1 MAGHK
6 ITGFLGMVPRTA
18 ERLLPDMAAQIAE
31 NANLT
36 SGEIMPM
43 RIPYM
48 VHAPATISNY
58 FAAFRAEYNGSE
70 KWRLW
75 ETDIDVI
82 RGPLS
87 PDVEARYYWTG
98 DGCPRYATFTNFGT
112 TDWALGIPSPTVQ
125 PTAAHVG
132 GTGSA
137 VSRSYCY
144 TFYQPATGEE
154 TGPSSPSAIV
164 AGKVDGTWTISGFSN
179 TPANTRAANFNTAG
193 LKQRLYR
200 TAGNTASWQLV
211 EERAVSTA
219 NWTDTLSDSV
229 ILGDE
234 LISSGWEPPPVGLK
248 GIIVLPNGSAVGFYG
263 NQILYSEPYQMHAWP
278 LAFRYQVESEI
289 VGIAA
294 YGTTV
299 IICTK
304 TRPFV
309 ATGVTP
315 ESVTVES
322 FSEVWPCLSKR
333 SVCSVG
339 DGVVF
344 ATRHGLA
351 YIGQSGNDILTK
363 NLYTA
368 EEWYPLNPS
377 SMTVRVSDGRL
388 FVAYVPDG
396 GAARQLMRIDQGE
409 AAQLTSFAGDCNTL
423 YVDPLNGRLY
433 LVSDKVYL
441 FDGTY
446 GTRNTF
452 VWKSKQIEL
461 PEPVNFGA
469 VLIEWQGTMTAT
481 EVQAAY
487 SQFVADQAANLAV
500 ISAHIK
506 VGAFGQ
512 IGFNTDPINGAT
524 GVAEPRSPSETL
536 EYTLF
541 DHDSPVFTQRVVSG
555 QPFRL
560 PGGYKTDVI
569 AHQLVGNVR
578 VKYIKI
584 AETMLGLKSV

>member
-1 MAGHK
+1 MFGHK
-6 ITGFLGMVPRTA
+6 ISGFLGLVPRA
-18 ERLLPDMAAQIAE
+18 SERLLPDMGAQIAE
-31 NANLT
+31 NVNLT
-36 SGEIMPM
+36 SGEIMPI
-43 RIPYM
+43 RLPFV
-48 VHAPATISNY
+48 VHAPGTIGNY
-58 FAAFRAEYNGSE
+58 FAAYRAEYNGTE
-70 KWRLW
+70 KWRVW
-75 ETDIDVI
+75 DKDIDVI

-87 PDVEARYYWTG
+87 PDVEPRYYWTG
-98 DGCPRYATFTNFGT
+98 DGCPRYSTFTNFGSSEF
-112 TDWALGIPSPTVQ
+112 ALGIPSPTVQ
-125 PTAAHVG
+125 STVSHAG

-154 TGPSSPSAIV
+154 TGPASPSAIIT
-164 AGKVDGTWTISGFSN
+164 GKVDGTWTISGFSN
-179 TPANTRAANFNTAG
+179 TPANTRAANFNTSG

-200 TAGNTASWQLV
+200 TAGNSASWQLV
-211 EERAVSTA
+211 AERAVSTSD
-219 NWTDTLSDSV
+219 WTDTLSDSA

-234 LISSGWEPPPVGLK
+234 LISSGWDLPPVGMK

-263 NQILYSEPYQMHAWP
+263 NQILYSDPYQMHAWP

-299 IICTK
+299 IVCTK

-322 FSEVWPCLSKR
+322 FSEVWPCLSKQ

-351 YIGQSGNDILTK
+351 YLGQSGNDIITK
-363 NLYTA
+363 GLYTA
-368 EEWYPLNPS
+368 DEWYPLNPS
-377 SMTVRVSDGRL
+377 SMTVRIADGRI
-388 FVAYVPDG
+388 FIAYIPDG
-396 GAARQLMRIDQGE
+396 GAARQLMRLDMGE

-423 YVDPLNGRLY
+423 FVDPLNGKLY

-446 GTRNTF
+446 GSRNTF

-461 PEPVNFGA
+461 AEPVNFGA
-469 VLIEWQGTMTAT
+469 ALIEWKGTMTAT

-487 SQFVADQAANLAV
+487 SQFIADQVANQAAINDHL
-500 ISAHIK
+500 H

-512 IGFNTDPINGAT
+512 VGFNTDPINGSSSI
-524 GVAEPRSPSETL
+524 VEPSSPAETL

-541 DHDSPVFTQRVVSG
+541 DHGLPVFTKKVISG
-555 QPFRL
+555 QAFRL
-560 PGGYKTDVI
+560 PGGYKSDVI
-569 AHQLVGNVR
+569 AHQLVGNVSVR
-578 VKYIKI
+578 YIKI
-584 AETMLGLKSV
+584 AESMVGLKAL

>member
-1 MAGHK
+1 MAVQK
-6 ITGFLGMVPRTA
+6 ITGFLGLIPRTS
-18 ERLLPDMAAQIAE
+18 ERLLPDMGAQIAE
-31 NANLT
+31 NVNLT
-36 SGEIMPM
+36 SGDIKPTS
-43 RIPYM
+43 IPSVAFVPGTQAQFY
-48 VHAPATISNY
+48 
-58 FAAFRAEYNGSE
+58 AAFRAEYNNTE
-70 KWRLW
+70 KWRVW
-75 ETDIDVI
+75 DKDIDII

-125 PTAAHVG
+125 PAASHAG

-144 TFYQPATGEE
+144 TFYQPSTGEE
-154 TGPSSPSAIV
+154 TGPSSPSNII
-164 AGKVDGTWTISGFSN
+164 AGKVDGTWTISGFSS
-179 TPANTRAANFNTAG
+179 TPANSRAANFNTAG

-200 TAGNTASWQLV
+200 TAGNSASWQLV
-211 EERAVSTA
+211 AERAVSTA
-219 NWTDTLSDSV
+219 DWTDALSDSA

-263 NQILYSEPYQMHAWP
+263 NQILYSEPFQMHAWP

-299 IICTK
+299 IICTE

-309 ATGVTP
+309 ATGVSP

-344 ATRHGLA
+344 ATRHGLG
-351 YIGQSGNDILTK
+351 YIGQSGNDIITK
-363 NLYTA
+363 GLYTA
-368 EEWYPLNPS
+368 EEWYPLDPA
-377 SMTVRVSDGRL
+377 SMVVRVSDGRL
-388 FVAYVPDG
+388 FVSFIPDG
-396 GAARQLMRIDQGE
+396 GSTRQLVRIDMGE
-409 AAQLTSFAGDCNTL
+409 AAQLTSFSGNCNTL

-441 FDGTY
+441 FDGTF
-446 GTRNTF
+446 GSRNTF

-461 PEPVNFGA
+461 AEPVNFGA
-469 VLIEWQGTMTAT
+469 VLIEWQGTMTPT

-487 SQFVADQAANLAV
+487 QRFIDDQAANQVV
-500 ISAHIK
+500 IAAHIH

-512 IGFNTDPINGAT
+512 LGFNTDPINGAT
-524 GVAEPRSPSETL
+524 GVAEPRSPGETL